1 MTCEKCIHRY
11 VCATRRKFVD
21 TLFQETAVLDTNK
34 GDVLYTAIAEMCTV
48 YTNSK
53 QIDTFYNKIRNSKRS
68 TGS

>member
-34 GDVLYTAIAEMCTV
+34 SDILYTAIAEMCTV
-48 YTNSK
+48 HTKGVKPS
-53 QIDTFYNKIRNSKRS
+53 
-68 TGS
+68 